1 MPECPI
7 GHRSED
13 AEYCDVC
20 GRPMDATPAL
30 GEGAAGFCGNC
41 GTARSPDAL
50 FCENCGTRFGDPRDA
65 ARGASGRQAPPHRDV
80 PHIPRPRDPVSAP
93 QGWIAVI
100 NADRAYFN
108 SVIAELGAQAPD
120 LEFPPYCP
128 ERRIPLRDGEV
139 WIGRRSESRGIMPAI
154 DLGEAPADPGVSH
167 LHAVLNA
174 RSDGTWTL
182 TDHGSQNGT
191 TMNGEVEILKARTPV
206 PVGDGDR
213 IHVGAWTTI
222 TLTRQGGP

>member
-1 MPECPI
+1 M

-13 AEYCDVC
+13 AEYCEVC

-30 GEGAAGFCGNC
+30 APAAFCGNC
-41 GTARSPDAL
+41 GAARPPNAR
-50 FCENCGTRFGDPRDA
+50 FCEECGARFPDPRTG
-65 ARGASGRQAPPHRDV
+65 ARGPSGHRVDV

-93 QGWIAVI
+93 QGWVAVVGP
-100 NADRAYFN
+100 DRAYYN
-108 SVIAELGAQAPD
+108 AVIAELGSDGPN
-120 LEFPPYCP
+120 LEFPPNCP

-139 WIGRRSESRGIMPAI
+139 WIGRRSATRGIDPAI
-154 DLGEAPADPGVSH
+154 DLGEPQPDPGVSH

-174 RSDGTWTL
+174 RSDGTWTV

-191 TMNGEVEILKARTPV
+191 TMNGEVEPLKAMTPV

>member
-20 GRPMDATPAL
+20 GRPMEATPPVSRFS
-30 GEGAAGFCGNC
+30 GFCGNC
-41 GTARSPDAL
+41 GTARSPDAR
-50 FCENCGTRFGDPRDA
+50 FCENCGTRFEE
-65 ARGASGRQAPPHRDV
+65 ARASGGSAPERDRDV
-80 PHIPRPRDPVSAP
+80 PRIPGPRDPVSAP
-93 QGWIAVI
+93 QGWVAVI
-100 NADRAYFN
+100 NADRAYYN
-108 SVIAELGAQAPD
+108 SVIAELGPWAPD
-120 LEFPPYCP
+120 ITFPPYCP

-139 WIGRRSESRGIMPAI
+139 WIGRRSVSRGIRPAI
-154 DLGEAPADPGVSH
+154 DLGENPADPGVSH

-174 RSDGTWTL
+174 HADGTWTL

-191 TMNGEVEILKARTPV
+191 TMNGEVDVLKARVPV